1 MVCLYI
7 MKEAGDTV
15 EAVKALAARY
25 LGASA
30 DRYGELTVARTERG
44 KPYFENCG
52 EIHFSISHSG
62 DLFACAF
69 APFPIGLDIQE
80 HVKRRGETDT
90 EAAERCLKIAKRFFH
105 PDEVDAL
112 ERDTVSAFYKIWT
125 AKESY
130 VKLTG
135 RGIDGEFGDFCIF
148 DLESF
153 LWQSE
158 YGNYSIAICGD
169 DIFEVEIIEGD
180 EK

>member
-7 MKEAGDTV
+7 IEKNTLSTDENVRKLAKKYCECAGIAESSFDIV
-15 EAVKALAARY
+15 
-25 LGASA
+25 
-30 DRYGELTVARTERG
+30 RTEKG
-44 KPYFENCG
+44 KPYFANCPD
-52 EIHFSISHSG
+52 IHFSVSHSG
-62 DLFACAF
+62 ELFACAF

-80 HVKRRGETDT
+80 HVKRKDETD
-90 EAAERCLKIAKRFFH
+90 EGAKERCIKIAKRFFH

-112 ERDTVSAFYKIWT
+112 ESDTVSAFYKIWT

-135 RGIDGEFGDFCIF
+135 RGIDGEFSEFCIF
-148 DLESF
+148 DLDSY

-169 DIFEVEIIEGD
+169 DIFEVKIEGD
-180 EK
+180 KQ

>member
-7 MKEAGDTV
+7 MNKDGDTDKT
-15 EAVKALAARY
+15 VKALAAKH

-30 DRYGELTVARTERG
+30 ARYGELTLARTERG
-44 KPYFENCG
+44 KPYFENCPDL
-52 EIHFSISHSG
+52 HFSVSHSG
-62 DLFACAF
+62 ELFACAF

-80 HVKRRGETDT
+80 HVKRRGETDA

-105 PDEVDAL
+105 PDEIDAL

-148 DLESF
+148 DLDCF

-158 YGNYSIAICGD
+158 YGDFSIALCGD
-169 DIFEVEIIEGD
+169 GVFDVKIIEGD